1 MTWKKDPPPIIGS
14 RLQANGIGIV
24 VLLFLI
30 GICILGAIAGV
41 EGIQRRQF
49 GDFMSPIWFVAS
61 GFGSVTLAIVLV
73 GMAVETAAEFIS
85 TRRKKAGDSEPI
97 AGCDLSN

>member
-14 RLQANGIGIV
+14 RLQANVIGMI

-30 GICILGAIAGV
+30 GICVLGAIAGV

-49 GDFMSPIWFVAS
+49 GDFISPIWFVAS
-61 GFGSVTLAIVLV
+61 GFGAVTLAIVLV
-73 GMAVETAAEFIS
+73 GMAVETAAEFIAA
-85 TRRKKAGDSEPI
+85 RRKKAGTANP
-97 AGCDLSN
+97 